1 LSNPTI
7 IVHGGATVFGEKQH
21 PAILNVI
28 QTATKKGLCIMEN
41 GGSSLD
47 AAEASIWILEDS
59 GLFTAGGNSPP
70 NRDGDVE
77 LDAAIMDG
85 SLLKSGAVMSVK
97 DVFHPISLARYVLE
111 RTPIMQVAG
120 DGARKMYEEMVKD
133 GYRNEVSPNRTES
146 NKMAAGCDTVGCVAL
161 DEHNRIVVSS
171 STSGWPGKIPG
182 RVGDTPIIGS
192 GLFANELAGAS
203 CTGRGEQILRI
214 VMARIAVYHVEHKKS
229 VQEAV
234 NLVMQELREKTS
246 GEAGLIMLD
255 NSGNVGFGFDT
266 PHMPIAVAQSGVG
279 VIYSSMK
286 PYFDEYVQS
295 VS

>member
-1 LSNPTI
+1 MSI
-7 IVHGGATVFGEKQH
+7 IRA
-21 PAILNVI
+21 A
-28 QTATKKGLCIMEN
+28 AKKGLCIMEN

-85 SLLKSGAVMSVK
+85 SLVKSGAVMSVK
-97 DVFHPISLARYVLE
+97 DVFHPISLARYILE

-120 DGARKMYEEMVKD
+120 DGARKMYEEMVRN
-133 GYRNEVSPNRTES
+133 GYRNEVSSNKTES

-161 DEHNRIVVSS
+161 DEHGRIVVSS

-192 GLFANELAGAS
+192 GLFASDVAGAC

-214 VMARIAVYHVEHKKS
+214 VMARIAVYHTEHKKS

-234 NLVMQELREKTS
+234 DLVMQELREKTS

-255 NSGNVGFGFDT
+255 NNGTVGFGFDT
-266 PHMPIAVAQSGVG
+266 PHMPLAVAQSGAG

-286 PYFDEYVQS
+286 PNIDEYVRS
-295 VS
+295 HS